1 MRPLVARCHLAL
13 GALDRRTGDHT
24 SGVRHLDL
32 AITLFHE
39 MDMRFWLDEAL
50 KERRELG

>member
-13 GALDRRTGDHT
+13 GTLDRQAGARA
-24 SGVRHLDL
+24 SGAQHLDL
-32 AITLFHE
+32 AVTMFHE
-39 MDMRFWLDEAL
+39 MNMRFWLDEAL

>member
-13 GALDRRTGDHT
+13 GALGRQAGDHANAA
-24 SGVRHLDL
+24 RHLDL